1 MEVTRAGAPTTMTRM
16 SQLDRGPVVAA
27 LNTSTGLQVFMR
39 DGRIAQLPARMSR
52 RRLLLEQI
60 VQAFEPGVRYPERA
74 VDDFLRS
81 LHDDHA
87 ALRRYLVDAGF
98 LERSDGVYWR
108 IGGTS
113 SA

>member
-1 MEVTRAGAPTTMTRM
+1 MEVTRAGGPTTMARM
-16 SQLDRGPVVAA
+16 SELDRGPVVAA
-27 LNTSTGLQVFMR
+27 LTVNTGLQVFMR

-60 VQAFEPGVRYPERA
+60 VQAFEPGVRYPEPV
-74 VDDFLRS
+74 VDDFLRG

-87 ALRRYLVDAGF
+87 ALRRYLVDAAL

-108 IGGTS
+108 IGGS
-113 SA
+113 SPS